1 MKQSRNGNHG
11 ACQLKRQKVGTSS
24 AEEKGGWGDSI
35 VFDRE
40 VDVCAAIPCCIKE
53 PTPNQKLLRRVK
65 LFSTTSDPGLQG
77 WASYHSYGL
86 NLGMRQAV
94 GKLFFKSSPVTRSE
108 KMFFL
113 YPFLTPFPENGSF
126 FLKLLLFQS
135 LAFRLESCQV
145 WREQYQSY

>member
-11 ACQLKRQKVGTSS
+11 ACQLKRHKVGASS
-24 AEEKGGWGDSI
+24 AQEKEGLCDGI

-40 VDVCAAIPCCIKE
+40 DDMNTSIPCCIKE

-86 NLGMRQAV
+86 NLGKRQEV
-94 GKLFFKSSPVTRSE
+94 K
-108 KMFFL
+108 KMV
-113 YPFLTPFPENGSF
+113 
-126 FLKLLLFQS
+126 FQEVCM
-135 LAFRLESCQV
+135 L
-145 WREQYQSY
+145 